1 MTQLAQIPL
10 ETYLLSEQAAPI
22 ACLVCDHE
30 NCCSAARCRN
40 CNAPMSLAHN
50 TRSVKKRPHLI
61 AVIGA
66 TGAGK
71 TVYLGLLMDMLTR
84 HVGLLRSTAR
94 SPMSISLQQ
103 TTTTALATGWFP
115 EKTVTTPEHWHWV
128 HCQFNCRRRRR
139 PLELVIPDLSG
150 EALAIETERAGRY
163 PAIRSLLTKC
173 AGVMVLADAERLQA
187 GDHSQDFATL
197 KVLSLIG
204 ELRDEKAHTWR
215 QRGAER
221 RPLALVLTKADKCDG
236 LQENP
241 REFAEAHAAS
251 LWNDCRS
258 RFPRND
264 VFACSVTGATA
275 SRDSYG
281 RRQQVPLRIEP
292 HGIIEPFGWLMTE
305 LDENWNK
312 PGVAARLCGR

>member
-1 MTQLAQIPL
+1 MSHLAQMPL
-10 ETYLLSEQAAPI
+10 ESYLLAEQAAPI

-30 NCCSAARCRN
+30 NCVSAARCRN
-40 CNAPMSLAHN
+40 CQSPMSLAHN
-50 TRSVKKRPHLI
+50 VHSVKNRPHMI

-66 TGAGK
+66 SGAGK
-71 TVYLGLLMDMLTR
+71 TVYLGLLMDLLTR

-94 SPMSISLQQ
+94 GPMSISLQQ

-115 EKTVTTPEHWHWV
+115 EKTVTTPEQWHWV

-139 PLELVIPDLSG
+139 PLELVIPDISG
-150 EALAIETERAGRY
+150 EALAIETERANRY
-163 PAIRSLLTKC
+163 PAIRSLLAKC
-173 AGVMVLADAERLQA
+173 AAVMVVADAEQLQS
-187 GDHSQDFATL
+187 GDHSQDFTTL
-197 KVLSLIG
+197 KILSLIG
-204 ELRDEKAHTWR
+204 ELNEERARNRRK
-215 QRGAER
+215 RGAER
-221 RPLALVLTKADKCDG
+221 RPLALVLTKSDKCDG

-241 REFAEAHAAS
+241 REFAEGHAAA
-251 LWNDCRS
+251 LWADCRS
-258 RFPRND
+258 RFPRNE

-275 SRDSYG
+275 YRDSYG
-281 RRQQVPLRIEP
+281 RRQAVPLRVEP